1 MCACHVHGTKLLC
14 HNTEYLTSLQA
25 RLVAVV
31 FQNWAECAQE
41 RRCKYIHNFGT
52 DKRTEGPVGDLSRT
66 CQGYD
71 LMKMCKLPDTA
82 FKMAV
87 LMLTTATDL
96 SNNLRRLTYS
106 LPQAYQQELLCS
118 PQHNCSPPT
127 FAPYP
132 IHPSTLLCLKFQKLS
147 TKANKIKMCL
157 DAGNTSSHLQ
167 LHCIHC
173 LNKPHTLKPRLFG
186 RKYKGL
192 E

>member
-1 MCACHVHGTKLLC
+1 MHKHTHNVRVPCARPLHGTKLLC
-14 HNTEYLTSLQA
+14 HNTENLTSLQA

-41 RRCKYIHNFGT
+41 RRCKHIHNFGT
-52 DKRTEGPVGDLSRT
+52 DKRTEGPVDDLSRT

-87 LMLTTATDL
+87 LMFTTATDL

-106 LPQAYQQELLCS
+106 PSQAYQQELVCS

-147 TKANKIKMCL
+147 TKAKKSKCAL
-157 DAGNTSSHLQ
+157 TQATPAL
-167 LHCIHC
+167 
-173 LNKPHTLKPRLFG
+173 T
-186 RKYKGL
+186 
-192 E
+192 

>member
-1 MCACHVHGTKLLC
+1 MCTSTARHQTGTSQYIESHV
-14 HNTEYLTSLQA
+14 TSLQA

-31 FQNWAECAQE
+31 FPNWAQCAVE

-71 LMKMCKLPDTA
+71 LMKMCKLPDRA

-87 LMLTTATDL
+87 LTLTTATDL

-127 FAPYP
+127 FVPYP
-132 IHPSTLLCLKFQKLS
+132 IHHSTLLCLKFQKLS
-147 TKANKIKMCL
+147 TKVNKIKMYL
-157 DAGNTSSHLQ
+157 GAGNTSSHLQ

-173 LNKPHTLKPRLFG
+173 LNKPHTLNP
-186 RKYKGL
+186 
-192 E
+192 